1 MTTKS
6 RMGYPSGVPI
16 NLSCQ
21 YNISLPALSFIF
33 VLDCLLLYF
42 SGPFSFESLKS
53 LFHPT
58 ESFQFGGM
66 RLCQLF
72 LLRSVMFI
80 MRLTSLFFASEVS
93 WTFSLSHFYFLLAFV
108 VLCWSFWWPVL
119 CLSFSSSCLP
129 TPACWMVLFF
139 NFLHDD
145 IRSCC
150 YQIQSKNYKPSA
162 LFHSLHMVISK

>member
-1 MTTKS
+1 MWQSIFLVNT
-6 RMGYPSGVPI
+6 I
-16 NLSCQ
+16 FLCLLST
-21 YNISLPALSFIF
+21 IF

-72 LLRSVMFI
+72 SFSKCYVYHEINIFI
-80 MRLTSLFFASEVS
+80 FWPLKSPEHF
-93 WTFSLSHFYFLLAFV
+93 LSHFYFLLAFV
-108 VLCWSFWWPVL
+108 ILCWSFWWPVL
-119 CLSFSSSCLP
+119 CLSFFSSSCLP

-139 NFLHDD
+139 QFFTW
-145 IRSCC
+145 R
-150 YQIQSKNYKPSA
+150 YQKKLTRYSRKI
-162 LFHSLHMVISK
+162 ISPLLCSTLCTWLLVNR